1 MKGKS
6 KFTKEQREKIAKEA
20 IESNNKK
27 AVAQKYEI
35 DPTLVYSWVK
45 SYRDKD
51 VREKNKSAK
60 AYEQEL
66 EDLIL
71 ENKVLK
77 ELLKKTTQT
86 LIKD

>member
-1 MKGKS
+1 MGKS
-6 KFTKEQREKIAKEA
+6 NFTKEQREKIAQEA
-20 IESNNKK
+20 IESNHQK
-27 AVAQKYEI
+27 AVAEKYGI
-35 DPTLVYSWVK
+35 KTTLLYGWVK
-45 SYRDKD
+45 AFRDKGIQQ
-51 VREKNKSAK
+51 KNKSAK

-66 EDLIL
+66 EDLKL